1 MPPRGQRLGEITD
14 LVMEST
20 AGRVVYVVLAFGDV
34 PLRREK
40 RLALPWQALQQSKGF
55 DTFLPAVDAKELEEA
70 PGFEHDRWPTR
81 AAPQWRRDV
90 AERSWEQATRGA
102 ARSMGMRAM
111 PASVWEWPRDR
122 KESCSIAQT
131 LSHWAEAW
139 RFSSSCRAQGLHR
152 HGPLRG
158 LLVPVATI
166 VDLRPTARHGT
177 PPWSP
182 ENSRTMRGTVLAA

>member
-1 MPPRGQRLGEITD
+1 
-14 LVMEST
+14 
-20 AGRVVYVVLAFGDV
+20 V

-90 AERSWEQATRGA
+90 AERSWEQATRGS

-111 PASVWEWPRDR
+111 PASVWEWPGTGRR
-122 KESCSIAQT
+122 VALLLRRCPIG
-131 LSHWAEAW
+131 
-139 RFSSSCRAQGLHR
+139 RR
-152 HGPLRG
+152 HG
-158 LLVPVATI
+158 V
-166 VDLRPTARHGT
+166 
-177 PPWSP
+177 SP
-182 ENSRTMRGTVLAA
+182 RRAGRRACTDTGRYEAFWCP